1 MDIGKFVEEFDK
13 AVAKDR
19 AQKKASETIRLI
31 KKHIT
36 NPYVSYEV
44 KMSEAN
50 KIADL
55 SMYTTVDDKQIFKMN
70 SPLRYMLS
78 MMAVVRCYTDL
89 EWDKTN
95 ATIQFDI
102 LESRGFFEILVNEIG
117 PDYDKFQTVLSM
129 VVDDKLTNE
138 RSLVSFLETKVEALG
153 TTLNTVLDQI
163 AAMND
168 AQ

>member
-1 MDIGKFVEEFDK
+1 MDIGKFIEEFDQ
-13 AVAKDR
+13 AAAKDR

-44 KMSEAN
+44 KMSEAS

-70 SPLRYMLS
+70 SPLRYMLF
-78 MMAVVRCYTDL
+78 MMAIVRCYTDL

-95 ATIQFDI
+95 AVIQFD
-102 LESRGFFEILVNEIG
+102 LAEARGIFELLINEIG
-117 PDYDKFQTVLSM
+117 EDYEKFQTVLSM
-129 VVDDKLTNE
+129 VVDDKITNE
-138 RSLVSFLETKVEALG
+138 RSLVSFFETKTEALG
-153 TTLNTVLDQI
+153 MTLNTLLDQL
-163 AAMND
+163 AAMSE